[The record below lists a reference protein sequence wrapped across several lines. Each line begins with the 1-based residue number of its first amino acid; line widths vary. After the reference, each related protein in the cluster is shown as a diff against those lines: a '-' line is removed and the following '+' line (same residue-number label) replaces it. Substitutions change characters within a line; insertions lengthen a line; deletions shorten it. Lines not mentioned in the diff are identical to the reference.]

1 MALSLNN
8 ILCIA
13 MWSLVTYFNYFKW
26 SHKVCL
32 CLILLATRQMFNIRG
47 KPEVVKLCL
56 MILNDPHMIIAF

>member
-32 CLILLATRQMFNIRG
+32 CLILLATRQMFNIR
-47 KPEVVKLCL
+47 EQ
-56 MILNDPHMIIAF
+56 A